1 MAIDPPNWFPV
12 GVSVCVVIRIVVVDL
27 LALILAKCWT
37 VPYNSCIGITADIPK
52 GVEMKYQV
60 VEKVDGISDE
70 FTVVAKFDTESA
82 AQEFATVHYETRIG
96 ILSECACLN
105 CVDGF
110 IVDVDWWKSF
120 QVSVLPDID
129 GGVK

>member
-1 MAIDPPNWFPV
+1 
-12 GVSVCVVIRIVVVDL
+12 
-27 LALILAKCWT
+27 
-37 VPYNSCIGITADIPK
+37 
-52 GVEMKYQV
+52 MKYQV

-82 AQEFATVHYETRIG
+82 AQEFAMVHYETRIG

-120 QVSVLPDID
+120 QVSVIPEID
-129 GGVK
+129 GVELGDGCYGCRNSGRVVTVDEAQGHAFCSDCETKILGTKGVK